1 MAEEIS
7 GIFIKSIAPD
17 SVAERSKKIQINDQ
31 IIEVDGHSLYGYNNL
46 QAVELLRSTSKVV
59 KLKLARYNKGSKYE
73 QINQGVMN
81 SELNP
86 PKVHQNNRAG
96 STVIQINSSFN
107 SAKTN
112 TPESVAT
119 SSYIG
124 SLSAHKSQKELIEKW
139 SPIVG
144 PDFNIIVCFQ
154 IKKLF
159 LVFAKFH

>member
-59 KLKLARYNKGSKYE
+59 KLKLARYKKGFKYE

-96 STVIQINSSFN
+96 STVIQINTTT
-107 SAKTN
+107 TN
-112 TPESVAT
+112 TTETVTPSP
-119 SSYIG
+119 YIG
-124 SLSAHKSQKELIEKW
+124 SVSAHKSQKELIEKW

-144 PDFNIIVCFQ
+144 PEFNIIVSFC
-154 IKKLF
+154 INRISY
-159 LVFAKFH
+159 